1 MSKRKDTFKGH
12 REGMVES
19 RLALV
24 KAALEHLSNAYYKNV
39 TRLARDVAS
48 FVSLLESTENDK
60 LPEKYRRSDLK
71 PVSPVT
77 ILRNDEY
84 RRLLD
89 GFLLKSHPTDDV
101 GQEQFIDVE
110 ALIIKN
116 KGLEA
121 LTKLLKNKLAD
132 GRVGHE
138 GLDGEALQI
147 SQKQVED
154 LFSSLELLVSVVHN
168 MQEKTLGVF
177 YRATADNDP
186 KGKGPGFWGPYGLVA
201 TAEEMLELEDISRRI
216 KEWRN
221 NKVLK

>member
-1 MSKRKDTFKGH
+1 MSKRKDTFKGY

-24 KAALEHLSNAYYKNV
+24 KAALEHLSNAYYTNV

-48 FVSLLESTENDK
+48 FVTVLESAENNNLPDK
-60 LPEKYRRSDLK
+60 YKKADLK
-71 PVSPVT
+71 PVSHVT

-89 GFLLKSHPTDDV
+89 EFLLRINPEDEAELKP
-101 GQEQFIDVE
+101 FIDVE
-110 ALIIKN
+110 ALLIKN

-121 LTKLLKNKLAD
+121 QNRLLKNKLVND
-132 GRVGHE
+132 HV
-138 GLDGEALQI
+138 
-147 SQKQVED
+147 QVEKIDDDMIRRGQQQIDD
-154 LFSSLELLVSVVHN
+154 LFSSLELMVSVVQN
-168 MQEKTLGVF
+168 MQAATQGVF

-201 TAEEMLELEDISRRI
+201 TADEMLEIENISRRI
-216 KEWRN
+216 GEWRQS
-221 NKVLK
+221 KAF